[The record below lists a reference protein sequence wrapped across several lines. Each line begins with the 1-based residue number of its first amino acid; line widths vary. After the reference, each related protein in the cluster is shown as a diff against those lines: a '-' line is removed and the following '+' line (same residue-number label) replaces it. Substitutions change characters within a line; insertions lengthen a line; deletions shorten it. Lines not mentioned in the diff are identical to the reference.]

1 MGEEI
6 RFLRSLGWTHISEDS
21 VVLALGS
28 HVFKAA
34 PCLIGAEGQ
43 GDIIVLPAHIP
54 RKNIQR
60 KRQKTTRAIPAM
72 PFRLR

>member
-6 RFLRSLGWTHISEDS
+6 RFFRSLGWTHIVEDS
-21 VVLALGS
+21 VLLALGS
-28 HVFKAA
+28 HVFKGVS
-34 PCLIGAEGQ
+34 CLIRAEGQ
-43 GDIIVLPAHIP
+43 GDIIVFPAHIP